1 MTVTRSDDRN
11 NPTCAAG
18 DCSLREALTA
28 ANASADVNTI
38 QFSTLF
44 DTPQVISLTNGQL
57 TISTSVSIIGKGAN
71 LTTVSANGAPR
82 VFYIGGSN
90 ANITISG
97 LTIADGDT
105 GNESDGGGIWNQ
117 GNGTVNLIDCA
128 FTNNR
133 STVYGSAISRGTGG
147 TWNIIGC
154 TFSGNNAFLGT
165 VLITGGI
172 TNITNTTISG
182 NNTRGSSG
190 GSVFN
195 NGGTLTITSSTI
207 TGNSGGGVGGGVWTN
222 GPATLKNSI
231 IAVNNGNLDVYRS
244 ASTGPVSGGYNFIGK
259 SDGTDGFTNGV
270 NNDQVGTAASP
281 KDPLLLPL
289 ANNGGRTL
297 THALLNG
304 SPAIDKGFSFG
315 STADQRGFIRPV
327 DLAAYANAPGG
338 DGTDIGAVE
347 SGQPLTYTVTRIDDR
362 NNATCAVGDCSLREA
377 ITASN
382 ASFTQNVIQFSAV
395 FDSPQTVVL
404 TNGELTIGKSLSIIG
419 KGANLTTISGNNA
432 SRVFF
437 IPQSLLYV
445 TISGLT
451 IANGNGNG
459 NGSSNGGGLNNL
471 STGVVNLTNCAF
483 TNNTASS
490 GYGGGIEDRSPG
502 GGSLNITGCTFSG
515 NSANEGGAIKIQ
527 SNVVNVTNTT
537 ISGNTGNNYGGGIA
551 NYDGSL
557 TLTNSTI
564 TGNTS
569 SGAGSGGGLV
579 NIPFGVGT
587 ATVKNSIIAG
597 NNGVKPDVGGSFTS
611 NGYNLI
617 GKSDGSSGFTD
628 GVNNDQAGTIASPID
643 PLLLPLANNGG
654 TTMTHALAGGSPAI
668 DNGSTGGPGTDQR
681 GSTRPI
687 DSAAYSNAPG
697 GNGSDIGA
705 YEAQAPTPVPD
716 LTVTKTHTG
725 SFIQGD
731 TGKTYTITVANSGGA
746 ATSGNVSVVDT
757 LPVGLTA
764 TAITGPG
771 WTCTLGTLTCTRN
784 DVLSAGASYP
794 VITLTV
800 SVAANA
806 PALVTNIATVSG
818 GGEFNTR
825 NNKASD
831 PATVATS
838 DLTVTKTHTGSF
850 IQGDTGKTYTI
861 TVKNSGV
868 AATSGSVSVVDTLPA
883 GLTATAIAG
892 TGWTCTLG
900 TVSCTRSDV
909 LAAAASYP
917 AITLTVNVSAGA
929 PALVTNI
936 VTVSG
941 GGESNT
947 GNNQASDPTTIVPL
961 TLIVTRVDDRNNP
974 ACVAGDCSLREAV
987 NTANTSADIK
997 AIQFSAVFDSPQTIT
1012 LTNGQ
1017 IAINQSMSIIGKGA
1031 NLTTV
1036 SGGNATRIFLIAQNL
1051 SNVTISGLTMA
1062 NGSGGNG
1069 AGLQNLSTGVVNLTN
1084 CAFINNIANF
1094 AYGGGIEDHSPGG
1107 GSLNITGCTF
1117 SGNVAN
1123 EGGAIKIQSNVV
1135 NVTNTTISG
1144 NTGNNHGGGIANYS
1158 GTLTLT
1164 SSTIT
1169 GNTTNGAGSAGGL
1182 VNISAGAISTVRNSI
1197 ISGNA
1202 GANPDVSGSFTSG
1215 GYNFIGKSN
1224 GSTGFGVNN
1233 DQVGTI
1239 ASPKDPLLLPLANN
1253 GGKTRTHALSV
1264 GSPAIDKG
1272 FRFGFTTDQRG
1283 LLRPFDNLAIA
1294 NAPGGDGS
1302 DIGAFEAQL
1311 TVVTTSNFNPSAW
1324 GQTVVFTATVLT
1336 PGATATGTVTFND
1349 GATALCSA
1357 VALSSGQ
1364 ATCISGALAVG
1375 SHNMTAVYSGDGNNA
1390 GSTSPILAQVV
1401 NKANTT
1407 TLIGS
1412 HTPNPS
1418 TVGSPIAV
1426 AATVSVTP
1434 PGAGT
1439 PGGTITVSDGT
1450 ANCVIT
1456 LPAASCNLTPTSS
1469 GTKTLTAIYSGN
1481 GSFNGSTS
1489 SGLSHTVQAVTTTS
1503 LGSAQNP
1510 SVFGQS
1516 LTFTSTV
1523 TGATPTGTVTFNDGA
1538 TALCSAVALSS
1549 GQATCISGALA
1560 VGSHN
1565 MTAVYSGDGN
1575 NAGSTSSILAQVV
1588 IKANTTTLI
1597 GSHTPNPSAVGS
1609 PIAVAATVSVTAP
1622 GAGTPGGTITVSD
1635 GTANCVITLPAASC
1649 NLTPTSTGAK
1659 TLTATY
1665 GGNGSFN
1672 NSTSAGVSHTVLGTL
1687 DIDAS
1692 NTQTK
1697 YDAQT
1702 DGVLIVRYLVGFT
1715 GNSLVAGALGATATR
1730 TDPAAIKSYLD
1741 SIRPLLDV
1749 DGNGSVDALTDGL
1762 LIMRHLLGLSGNALI
1777 SGALAVP
1784 PGARTT
1790 APEIQTYIQSLMP

>member
-1 MTVTRSDDRN
+1 MSKVFLSTQLFVRIIGWAAACLTVLLLICFTVAQSAQAQTMTVTRSDDRN

-28 ANASADVNTI
+28 ANASPDVNTI

-57 TISTSVSIIGKGAN
+57 TISTSMSIIGKGAN

-82 VFYIGGSN
+82 VFSIGGSN

-105 GNESDGGGIWNQ
+105 GNESDGGGILNQ

-128 FTNNR
+128 FANNR
-133 STVYGSAISRGTGG
+133 STVYGSAIYRGAGG

-154 TFSGNNAFLGT
+154 TFSGNNAFLGAI
-165 VLITGGI
+165 LITGGN

-190 GSVFN
+190 GSIFN

-207 TGNSGGGVGGGVWTN
+207 TGNTGGGVGGGVWTN
-222 GPATLKNSI
+222 GPTTVKNSI
-231 IAVNNGNLDVYRS
+231 IAGNNGNLDVYRS
-244 ASTGPVSGGYNFIGK
+244 ANTGLISGGYNFIGK
-259 SDGTDGFTNGV
+259 SDGSDGFTNGV

-281 KDPLLLPL
+281 KDPLLFPL

-297 THALLNG
+297 THAFLTG

-315 STADQRGFIRPV
+315 STTDQRGFTRPV
-327 DLAAYANAPGG
+327 DLAAYTNAPGG
-338 DGTDIGAVE
+338 DGTDIGAFE
-347 SGQPLTYTVTRIDDR
+347 SAQPLTFTVTRIDDR
-362 NNATCAVGDCSLREA
+362 NNSTCAVGDCSLREA

-382 ASFTQNVIQFSAV
+382 ATLTQDVIQFSAL
-395 FDSPQTVVL
+395 FDSPQTIVL
-404 TNGELTIGKSLSIIG
+404 TNGQLTIGKSLSIIG

-432 SRVFF
+432 SRVFL
-437 IPQSLLYV
+437 IPQSFLAV

-459 NGSSNGGGLNNL
+459 NDYGGGLRNL

-483 TNNTASS
+483 TNNMST
-490 GYGGGIEDRSPG
+490 GYGGGLEDGSPV

-515 NSANEGGAIKIQ
+515 NVAVEGGAIKIQ
-527 SNVVNVTNTT
+527 SKAVTVTNTT

-551 NYDGSL
+551 NYSGAL
-557 TLTNSTI
+557 TLTSSTI

-579 NIPFGVGT
+579 NISAG
-587 ATVKNSIIAG
+587 ATSLVRNSIIAG
-597 NNGVKPDVGGSFTS
+597 NNGVKPDVAGSFTS

-617 GKSDGSSGFTD
+617 GKSDGSTGFTD
-628 GVNNDQAGTIASPID
+628 GVNNDQAGTIASPLD
-643 PLLLPLANNGG
+643 PLISPLANNGG
-654 TTMTHALAGGSPAI
+654 TTMTHALLAGSPAI
-668 DNGSTGGPGTDQR
+668 DQGSTTGAGTDQR

-687 DSAAYSNAPG
+687 DLAGYSNAPG

-705 YEAQAPTPVPD
+705 FEAQTAPPPVPD

-731 TGKTYTITVANSGGA
+731 TGRTYTISVSNSGGA
-746 ATSGNVSVVDT
+746 STSGSVSVVDT
-757 LPVGLTA
+757 LPAGLTA
-764 TAITGPG
+764 TAIAGIG
-771 WTCTLGTLTCTRN
+771 WTCTLGTLSCTRS
-784 DVLSAGASYP
+784 DVLAAVSSYP
-794 VITLTV
+794 AITLTV

-818 GGEFNTR
+818 GGEINTR

-831 PATVATS
+831 PTTVATS

-861 TVKNSGV
+861 TVTNSGA
-868 AATSGSVSVVDTLPA
+868 AATSGSVSVVDSLPA

-892 TGWTCTLG
+892 NGWTCTLG
-900 TVSCTRSDV
+900 TLSCTRSDV

-917 AITLTVNVSAGA
+917 VITLTVNVSAGA
-929 PALVTNI
+929 PASVTNV

-947 GNNQASDPTTIVPL
+947 GNNQASDPTTIVTV
-961 TLIVTRVDDRNNP
+961 TLIVTRIDDRNNP

-987 NTANTSADIK
+987 NTANASADIK
-997 AIQFSAVFDSPQTIT
+997 AIQFSALFDSPQTIT

-1017 IAINQSMSIIGKGA
+1017 IAINQSLSIVGKGA

-1062 NGSGGNG
+1062 NGSGGDG
-1069 AGLQNLSTGVVNLTN
+1069 AGLRNLSTGVVNLTN

-1094 AYGGGIEDHSPGG
+1094 AYGGGIEDRSPGG

-1117 SGNVAN
+1117 SGNSAN

-1182 VNISAGAISTVRNSI
+1182 VNISAGATSTVRNSI
-1197 ISGNA
+1197 ISGNT
-1202 GANPDVSGSFTSG
+1202 GPNNPDVSGSFASG
-1215 GYNFIGKSN
+1215 GYSFIGKSN
-1224 GSTGFGVNN
+1224 GSTGFTNGVNN

-1239 ASPKDPLLLPLANN
+1239 ASPKDPLLLPLGNY

-1272 FRFGFTTDQRG
+1272 FSFGSTTDQRG

-1302 DIGAFEAQL
+1302 DIGAFEARL
-1311 TVVTTSNFNPSAW
+1311 TVVMTSNFNPSAL
-1324 GQTVVFTATVLT
+1324 GQTVVFTATVL
-1336 PGATATGTVTFND
+1336 G
-1349 GATALCSA
+1349 
-1357 VALSSGQ
+1357 
-1364 ATCISGALAVG
+1364 
-1375 SHNMTAVYSGDGNNA
+1375 
-1390 GSTSPILAQVV
+1390 
-1401 NKANTT
+1401 
-1407 TLIGS
+1407 
-1412 HTPNPS
+1412 
-1418 TVGSPIAV
+1418 
-1426 AATVSVTP
+1426 
-1434 PGAGT
+1434 
-1439 PGGTITVSDGT
+1439 
-1450 ANCVIT
+1450 
-1456 LPAASCNLTPTSS
+1456 
-1469 GTKTLTAIYSGN
+1469 
-1481 GSFNGSTS
+1481 
-1489 SGLSHTVQAVTTTS
+1489 
-1503 LGSAQNP
+1503 
-1510 SVFGQS
+1510 
-1516 LTFTSTV
+1516 
-1523 TGATPTGTVTFNDGA
+1523 TGATPTGTVTFFDGA
-1538 TALCSAVALSS
+1538 SSLGSVALNASANAS
-1549 GQATCISGALA
+1549 LSTAALS
-1560 VGSHN
+1560 VGSH
-1565 MTAVYSGDGN
+1565 
-1575 NAGSTSSILAQVV
+1575 SI
-1588 IKANTTTLI
+1588 
-1597 GSHTPNPSAVGS
+1597 
-1609 PIAVAATVSVTAP
+1609 
-1622 GAGTPGGTITVSD
+1622 
-1635 GTANCVITLPAASC
+1635 TANYGGDANYTS
-1649 NLTPTSTGAK
+1649 STGALTQLVNK
-1659 TLTATY
+1659 ANQAALTAVATPASIVFNATSALATTGGSGTGIVSFAVTSGNTFCSITGSTLTAT
-1665 GGNGSFN
+1665 GVGSCTVTATKAADANYNAASATVNVTVGQANQATLTATATPASIVFN
-1672 NSTSAGVSHTVLGTL
+1672 ATSALSTTGGSGTGTVSFAVTSGNTFCSVTGTILTGTGVGTCTVTATKAADANYNAASATVNVTVGAAAPPPIL
-1687 DIDAS
+1687 DIDDSAPA
-1692 NTQTK
+1692 TQ
-1697 YDAQT
+1697 YDAASDGVLLIRYLLGYRDAALITGAISPSARRNATQIAAHIAANLTRFDVDGDGSTLATT
-1702 DGVLIVRYLVGFT
+1702 DGVMILRRL
-1715 GNSLVAGALGATATR
+1715 LGI
-1730 TDPAAIKSYLD
+1730 TDPAAITQGVKNSTR
-1741 SIRPLLDV
+1741 SNADV
-1749 DGNGSVDALTDGL
+1749 VLAIDALK
-1762 LIMRHLLGLSGNALI
+1762 
-1777 SGALAVP
+1777 P
-1784 PGARTT
+1784 
-1790 APEIQTYIQSLMP
+1790 